1 MQELFYEMLDNR
13 LDDVITGLYQNNAEY
28 ALSVHKAR
36 WLEDQIKDIINCNKD
51 IEISRG
57 DCLTMHDLI
66 ESLIEKASLE
76 TKYAYRQGYVDC
88 AELLQ
93 LMNVLQKGA

>member
-13 LDDVITGLYQNNAEY
+13 LDDVITDLYQNNAEY
-28 ALSVHKAR
+28 ALSTYQTR
-36 WLEDQIKDIINCNKD
+36 WLEDQIEDIINCHKD
-51 IEISRG
+51 IEISGG

-76 TKYAYRQGYVDC
+76 AKYAC
-88 AELLQ
+88 F
-93 LMNVLQKGA
+93 